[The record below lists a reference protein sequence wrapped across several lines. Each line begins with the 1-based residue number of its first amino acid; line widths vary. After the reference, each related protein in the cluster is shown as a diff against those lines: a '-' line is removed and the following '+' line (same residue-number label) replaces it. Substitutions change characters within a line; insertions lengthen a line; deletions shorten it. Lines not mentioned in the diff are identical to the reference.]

1 MTENVGGGWQRK
13 SRLRDTNGMIGS
25 RYKAIIDKE
34 EGMGGFIYFTE
45 EQKQRANAVDLEDF
59 FPDRERNCF
68 VLEEKNGWPVI
79 TVLQ

>member
-1 MTENVGGGWQRK
+1 
-13 SRLRDTNGMIGS
+13 
-25 RYKAIIDKE
+25 
-34 EGMGGFIYFTE
+34 MGGFIYFTE
-45 EQKQRANAVDLEDF
+45 EQKQRANAVDLED